1 MAEEEVPAA
10 SEKVLKIQR
19 VFINQLDTYSSGNIG
34 KVRGGSASQPGPQP
48 SVCCPGPSP
57 QQRSAPQAVVR
68 KEPPREKIP
77 ILASQCLQDLS
88 PTRLDPCTFLET
100 QALATANQTPIPTS
114 LYMGRPRLK
123 ERVCKD
129 HIANNRQ
136 DVDRQVVSP
145 AVMSPLLNLLFCAR
159 HKF

>member
-34 KVRGGSASQPGPQP
+34 KVRGGPRVSLALSRRCAALVHP
-48 SVCCPGPSP
+48 P

-68 KEPPREKIP
+68 KVLPREKIP

-88 PTRLDPCTFLET
+88 PTRLDPCTFLKT
-100 QALATANQTPIPTS
+100 QALAIANQTPIPTS

-129 HIANNRQ
+129 HIANSRQ
-136 DVDRQVVSP
+136 DVDR
-145 AVMSPLLNLLFCAR
+145 
-159 HKF
+159 